1 MYVLSISMFILFMFT
16 VLLYGISEIIYKK
29 KFEKQKR
36 SILNNYK
43 QLLIDSPQI
52 ENSTIEEKLK
62 IEHIDKKTSFGDLHK
77 KTLEILTGNILND

>member
-1 MYVLSISMFILFMFT
+1 MFT